1 MSVYWI
7 IGNRVRT
14 IEEFI
19 NHYEKLDKEIK
30 EKVKNEV
37 KQATEEALNRL
48 RRYWSGELLHIKTGR
63 MFHSLK
69 MKFDEENIESIVY
82 SDPTNFRYVGFY
94 YPLTHEAIGRKYT
107 IIKPK
112 KANYLKIPP
121 NPRKGY
127 YHWTYAKQVKIPKRP
142 AFHLT
147 SQEIKKKFE
156 MVKIR
161 RIKKKLEE
169 VLSGNS

>member
-7 IGNRVRT
+7 TKNRIRS

-19 NHYEKLDKEIK
+19 EYYSELDEKIENNIK
-30 EKVKNEV
+30 QQVRE
-37 KQATEEALNRL
+37 ATKEALSKL
-48 RRYWSGELLHIKTGR
+48 RSYWSGELLHIRTGR

-69 MKFDEENIESIVY
+69 MEFDEKEIEGIVY
-82 SDPTNFRYVGFY
+82 SDPFNFRYVGFY
-94 YPLTHEAIGRKYT
+94 YPLTHEAIGRRYT

-112 KANYLKIPP
+112 KSNYLKIPP

-127 YHWTYAKQVKIPKRP
+127 YHWTYVKQIKIPKRP

-147 SQEIKKKFE
+147 KQDIKKKFD
-156 MVKIR
+156 MVRVK

-169 VLSGNS
+169 VLSGDS